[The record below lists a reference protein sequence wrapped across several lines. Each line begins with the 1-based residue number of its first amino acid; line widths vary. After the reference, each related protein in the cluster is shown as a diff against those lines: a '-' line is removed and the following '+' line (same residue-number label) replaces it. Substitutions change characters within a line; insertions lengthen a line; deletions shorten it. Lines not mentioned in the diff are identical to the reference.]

1 MVNKKM
7 LLFMLINI
15 FLANATAAENNK
27 VTIESC
33 KSYVESYKDEYFNKI
48 SSNAGNVNSS
58 NHDYLLE
65 KVFGCTKD
73 SISKVTTKS
82 LEETKE
88 FLQEAS
94 FNSKVIS
101 LMSKTAESLSWYEY
115 RKIFLTSSKIERG
128 VSFWKEHKDEIK
140 SASEAY
146 KVNPEVIVSIIGVET
161 SYGENLGRFNVRDS
175 LFTLGFFHERRSDF
189 FSSELIHYMKL
200 CKEQE
205 LDPSVV
211 KGSYAGAFG
220 YGQFI
225 PSSYNHYAV
234 NHDMSKSKNIDL
246 FDPADAIASVASYL
260 QVHDWKL
267 GEGVVHKLSDGS
279 TVDKKYL
286 WKKQP
291 LPSEYFIKNKNS
303 FIPSHIVQ
311 TVYEEQ
317 KNAHY
322 MKLKVSSDGRYEYW
336 VTLDNFYTITR
347 YNHSNLYA
355 MAVYQLSQE
364 IKKKY
369 SRSEAI

>member
-1 MVNKKM
+1 MFNKKM
-7 LLFMLINI
+7 LLLLLINI
-15 FLANATAAENNK
+15 FFANSVANEND
-27 VTIESC
+27 VVLMSSC
-33 KSYVESYKDEYFNKI
+33 KSYVDSYKDNFFDKMA
-48 SSNAGNVNSS
+48 SSAGNVNSKS
-58 NHDYLLE
+58 YDYLLN
-65 KVFGCTKD
+65 KVFGCTEE
-73 SISKVTTKS
+73 SISKVTPKS
-82 LEETKE
+82 LEETSE
-88 FLQEAS
+88 FLKSAS

-101 LMSKTAESLSWYEY
+101 LMSKTAESLSWYQY
-115 RKIFLTSSKIERG
+115 RKIFLTPSKIEQG
-128 VSFWKEHKDEIK
+128 VKFWKEHKAEIEL
-140 SASEAY
+140 ASKDY

-161 SYGENLGRFNVRDS
+161 SYGRNLGSFNVRDS

-200 CKEQE
+200 CKEQN

-225 PSSYNHYAV
+225 PSSYNNYAV
-234 NHDMSKSKNIDL
+234 NHDMSKSENIDL

-260 QVHDWKL
+260 QVHDWKF
-267 GEGVVHKLSDGS
+267 GEGVVHKLDDESI
-279 TVDKKYL
+279 VNKKYL

-317 KNAHY
+317 TNAHY
-322 MKLKVSSDGRYEYW
+322 MKLEVSPNVYEYW

-355 MAVYQLSQE
+355 MAVYQLSQK
-364 IKKKY
+364 IKESASKLG
-369 SRSEAI
+369 SI